1 MGNEVFFKCNIR
13 VSYFMQYA
21 FSLVAAA
28 LLVIGLAGNGYEMR
42 KIRLST
48 VKDEELAS
56 PNIFL
61 NKRNIKWYA
70 IIGVSLAIW
79 AIGAYT

>member
-1 MGNEVFFKCNIR
+1 
-13 VSYFMQYA
+13 MQYT
-21 FSLVAAA
+21 FSLIAAT

-48 VKDEELAS
+48 VKDEKLS
-56 PNIFL
+56 SKNIFL
-61 NKRNIKWYA
+61 NKRNFKWYA
-70 IIGVSLAIW
+70 IIGISLTIW